1 MTAPRRRLVRPL
13 ANSSPTQPQRPQAL
27 QRARARLEQAR
38 NALARWMTRLKRS
51 FHAVDKQQRAV
62 ARLERQIR
70 TLEGP

>member
-1 MTAPRRRLVRPL
+1 M
-13 ANSSPTQPQRPQAL
+13 S
-27 QRARARLEQAR
+27 
-38 NALARWMTRLKRS
+38 RLKRA

>member
-1 MTAPRRRLVRPL
+1 MTSPRRRLVRPPVH
-13 ANSSPTQPQRPQAL
+13 STPTRSPQPQAL
-27 QRARARLEQAR
+27 QRARARLAQAR
-38 NALARWMTRLKRS
+38 NALARWMTRLKRA

>member
-1 MTAPRRRLVRPL
+1 MTVPRCRLVRPP
-13 ANSSPTQPQRPQAL
+13 ANSTPTRSPQPQAL
-27 QRARARLEQAR
+27 QKARARLAQAR
-38 NALARWMTRLKRS
+38 NALARWMTRLKRA